1 MNSTNIKQA
10 FTGESMINI
19 RIENFPPGVT
29 VDEIREFLGDSD
41 DIEDILLTDAGN
53 RNDVIAMVKVKTGHT
68 GATGMAEFIDGKFFR
83 ERRLSAQAMTHLN
96 E

>member
-1 MNSTNIKQA
+1 
-10 FTGESMINI
+10 MII

-29 VDEIREFLGDSD
+29 VEEIREFLGASD
-41 DIEDILLTDAGN
+41 DIEDILISDAGN
-53 RNDVIAMVKVKTGHT
+53 SDYLIAMVKVTVGRA

-83 ERRLSAQAMTHLN
+83 DRRLSAQVMAHLS